1 MAMENLIVAGLDFVR
16 KEAPILTENVL
27 IRGIECITI
36 LAGVSIICDKYSE
49 FSIEGKMDDDK
60 SVIAKGK
67 R

>member
-1 MAMENLIVAGLDFVR
+1 MAMENLIIAGLDFVR

-27 IRGIECITI
+27 IKGIECITI
-36 LAGVSIICDKYSE
+36 LAGVSIVCDKYSE
-49 FSIEGKMDDDK
+49 FSLEGKMSDDK

>member
-1 MAMENLIVAGLDFVR
+1 MAMENLIIAGLDFVR

-27 IRGIECITI
+27 IKGIECITI
-36 LAGVSIICDKYSE
+36 LAGVSIVCDKYSE
-49 FSIEGKMDDDK
+49 FSLEGKMNDDK